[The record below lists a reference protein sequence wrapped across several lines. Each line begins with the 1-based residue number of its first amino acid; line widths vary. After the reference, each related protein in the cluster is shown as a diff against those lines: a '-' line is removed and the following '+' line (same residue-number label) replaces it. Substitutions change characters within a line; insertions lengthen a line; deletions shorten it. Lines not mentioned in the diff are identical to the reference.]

1 MSYKN
6 IKIEI
11 TGGIAVLT
19 LNRPEVR
26 NALDF
31 ETWEEIRS
39 GMRELGR
46 REGVQVIIFTGA
58 GGKAFAS
65 GTDIRAIHD
74 RTVAEQMNSEVS
86 DTLYEISTHKRPVIA
101 AIDGY
106 ALGGGCELA
115 MACDI
120 RIATKKSRF
129 GQPEVGLGII
139 PGAGGTQR
147 LQRLVGIG
155 KAKELIF
162 TGDIISAEE
171 AERIGLVEKV
181 VEAATENPTIKKGI
195 FTDLDGIC
203 KPETILASNTSSIS
217 ITEIGAV
224 TKRPEQVIGMHFFNP
239 ATVMKLVEVIR
250 GAKTSDETYS
260 TIAALASE
268 LGKEPVEVNEAPGFV
283 VNKILIPLVNEGID
297 LVYTGV
303 ASVEGVD
310 KAMKLGANHPM
321 GPLELGDLI
330 GLDVCLAIMDVLYQ
344 ETGDSKY
351 RASLLLR
358 KMVRAGYL
366 GRKTGKGFYDY
377 SKK

>member
-6 IKIEI
+6 LKIEI

-19 LNRPEVR
+19 LNPGLRSAT
-26 NALDF
+26 ALDF

-129 GQPEVGLGII
+129 GQPEVGLGSF
-139 PGAGGTQR
+139 
-147 LQRLVGIG
+147 L
-155 KAKELIF
+155 
-162 TGDIISAEE
+162 
-171 AERIGLVEKV
+171 
-181 VEAATENPTIKKGI
+181 
-195 FTDLDGIC
+195 
-203 KPETILASNTSSIS
+203 
-217 ITEIGAV
+217 
-224 TKRPEQVIGMHFFNP
+224 
-239 ATVMKLVEVIR
+239 
-250 GAKTSDETYS
+250 
-260 TIAALASE
+260 ALAGRS
-268 LGKEPVEVNEAPGFV
+268 GP
-283 VNKILIPLVNEGID
+283 
-297 LVYTGV
+297 
-303 ASVEGVD
+303 SVW
-310 KAMKLGANHPM
+310 
-321 GPLELGDLI
+321 
-330 GLDVCLAIMDVLYQ
+330 
-344 ETGDSKY
+344 
-351 RASLLLR
+351 
-358 KMVRAGYL
+358 
-366 GRKTGKGFYDY
+366 
-377 SKK
+377 